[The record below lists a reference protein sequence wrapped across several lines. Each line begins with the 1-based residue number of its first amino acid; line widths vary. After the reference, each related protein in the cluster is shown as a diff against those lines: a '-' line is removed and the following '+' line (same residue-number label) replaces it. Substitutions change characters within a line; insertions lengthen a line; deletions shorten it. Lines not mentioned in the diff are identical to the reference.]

1 MKKVTISADQFD
13 LSKEVVANLS
23 DEQLQAIEGGVGAQD
38 DPSSCKHT
46 SGSGSSCRTA
56 GTEEAGQ

>member
-1 MKKVTISADQFD
+1 MKKVTIAADQFD

-23 DEQLQAIEGGVGAQD
+23 DEQLQAIEGGQGIQD

-46 SGSGSSCRTA
+46 SGSSCRTA
-56 GTEEAGQ
+56 GTEEAAK